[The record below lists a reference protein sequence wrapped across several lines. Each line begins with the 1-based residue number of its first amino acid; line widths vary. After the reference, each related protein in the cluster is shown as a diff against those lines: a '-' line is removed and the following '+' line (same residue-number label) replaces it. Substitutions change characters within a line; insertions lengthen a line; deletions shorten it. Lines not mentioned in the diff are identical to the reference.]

1 MNNVSP
7 TRVDQT
13 SRTASSGSPEPGAPG
28 WLRILLPAVLVV
40 TWLVVAGIGGPYFG
54 RVSEVS
60 SNDQTAFLP
69 ESADA
74 TRVQHLLGELTGS
87 DAVPAIAVFVA
98 DGALSRAQ
106 LDQIGQQV
114 SGLTEIEGV
123 EAPSPALPSEDGMAV
138 QVFVPIDSGSDVAET
153 AGAVAENLR
162 ANAPEGVAVHL
173 TGPAGLSADLIGAF
187 SGVDGLLLGVALM
200 VVLVILLLVYR
211 SVLLPVAVLA
221 TSMFALCAALLTIWW
236 LARWGIL
243 LLSGQ
248 TQGILFILVIGA
260 ATDYSLLLVARY
272 REELRVHR
280 DAWNACRK
288 ALRGSIEPI
297 LASGGTVIA
306 GLLTLTLSDLKS
318 NSTLGPVTAIGIAF
332 AMASALTLLPAIL
345 VLCGRT
351 AFWPRRP
358 RYAPESAAADRGAP
372 SSGPWAG
379 VSRLLGRRPRTVWAV
394 TAVVLLVLALVA
406 GGACAGAELYTRSRV
421 VSVVH
426 SALPGL
432 AADARVSTQGLVLPQ
447 VLRGELDSLSV
458 TASELDLASGDG
470 TDGQDA
476 DAGPDGSDGSDGSAQ
491 DGLRLLDV
499 EASLTSVGL
508 SDTFPAGSVDATA
521 SVGWDQV
528 TAMVAAAAPDA
539 PAMAVQAGALGS
551 DEDPGTISASTSV
564 LGLSASLTIVP
575 TVTDD
580 GGLLLD
586 VTSVTV
592 RGTEFDTDAMIF
604 GRPVLSYVGLD
615 THEIRV
621 GAESLPQ
628 GLTLTRV
635 AVTDKGLRLALSGT
649 DVELANM

>member
-1 MNNVSP
+1 M
-7 TRVDQT
+7 
-13 SRTASSGSPEPGAPG
+13 
-28 WLRILLPAVLVV
+28 I
-40 TWLVVAGIGGPYFG
+40 
-54 RVSEVS
+54 
-60 SNDQTAFLP
+60 
-69 ESADA
+69 
-74 TRVQHLLGELTGS
+74 
-87 DAVPAIAVFVA
+87 
-98 DGALSRAQ
+98 
-106 LDQIGQQV
+106 
-114 SGLTEIEGV
+114 
-123 EAPSPALPSEDGMAV
+123 
-138 QVFVPIDSGSDVAET
+138 
-153 AGAVAENLR
+153 
-162 ANAPEGVAVHL
+162 
-173 TGPAGLSADLIGAF
+173 
-187 SGVDGLLLGVALM
+187 
-200 VVLVILLLVYR
+200 
-211 SVLLPVAVLA
+211 
-221 TSMFALCAALLTIWW
+221 
-236 LARWGIL
+236 
-243 LLSGQ
+243 
-248 TQGILFILVIGA
+248 
-260 ATDYSLLLVARY
+260 
-272 REELRVHR
+272 
-280 DAWNACRK
+280 
-288 ALRGSIEPI
+288 
-297 LASGGTVIA
+297 
-306 GLLTLTLSDLKS
+306 
-318 NSTLGPVTAIGIAF
+318 
-332 AMASALTLLPAIL
+332 
-345 VLCGRT
+345 
-351 AFWPRRP
+351 
-358 RYAPESAAADRGAP
+358 
-372 SSGPWAG
+372 
-379 VSRLLGRRPRTVWAV
+379 

-470 TDGQDA
+470 ADGQDA

-528 TAMVAAAAPDA
+528 TAMVAAA
-539 PAMAVQAGALGS
+539 PAMAVQAGTLGS

-575 TVTDD
+575 TITDD

>member
-1 MNNVSP
+1 M
-7 TRVDQT
+7 
-13 SRTASSGSPEPGAPG
+13 
-28 WLRILLPAVLVV
+28 I
-40 TWLVVAGIGGPYFG
+40 
-54 RVSEVS
+54 
-60 SNDQTAFLP
+60 
-69 ESADA
+69 
-74 TRVQHLLGELTGS
+74 
-87 DAVPAIAVFVA
+87 
-98 DGALSRAQ
+98 
-106 LDQIGQQV
+106 
-114 SGLTEIEGV
+114 
-123 EAPSPALPSEDGMAV
+123 
-138 QVFVPIDSGSDVAET
+138 
-153 AGAVAENLR
+153 
-162 ANAPEGVAVHL
+162 
-173 TGPAGLSADLIGAF
+173 
-187 SGVDGLLLGVALM
+187 
-200 VVLVILLLVYR
+200 
-211 SVLLPVAVLA
+211 
-221 TSMFALCAALLTIWW
+221 
-236 LARWGIL
+236 
-243 LLSGQ
+243 
-248 TQGILFILVIGA
+248 
-260 ATDYSLLLVARY
+260 
-272 REELRVHR
+272 
-280 DAWNACRK
+280 
-288 ALRGSIEPI
+288 
-297 LASGGTVIA
+297 
-306 GLLTLTLSDLKS
+306 
-318 NSTLGPVTAIGIAF
+318 
-332 AMASALTLLPAIL
+332 
-345 VLCGRT
+345 
-351 AFWPRRP
+351 
-358 RYAPESAAADRGAP
+358 
-372 SSGPWAG
+372 
-379 VSRLLGRRPRTVWAV
+379 

-470 TDGQDA
+470 ADGQDA

>member
-1 MNNVSP
+1 MAGDD
-7 TRVDQT
+7 RT
-13 SRTASSGSPEPGAPG
+13 SADGVRAEGGRAQGRQAEGRQAEGRGHWKPLRAASAAAGAQPEGAPAPAGTAAGDDGAAGAPAPWGAQPAEPGGAP
-28 WLRILLPAVLVV
+28 A
-40 TWLVVAGIGGPYFG
+40 
-54 RVSEVS
+54 
-60 SNDQTAFLP
+60 
-69 ESADA
+69 
-74 TRVQHLLGELTGS
+74 
-87 DAVPAIAVFVA
+87 
-98 DGALSRAQ
+98 
-106 LDQIGQQV
+106 
-114 SGLTEIEGV
+114 
-123 EAPSPALPSEDGMAV
+123 
-138 QVFVPIDSGSDVAET
+138 
-153 AGAVAENLR
+153 
-162 ANAPEGVAVHL
+162 
-173 TGPAGLSADLIGAF
+173 PAGTA
-187 SGVDGLLLGVALM
+187 
-200 VVLVILLLVYR
+200 
-211 SVLLPVAVLA
+211 AVLA
-221 TSMFALCAALLTIWW
+221 PAADSPPDA
-236 LARWGIL
+236 ARR
-243 LLSGQ
+243 
-248 TQGILFILVIGA
+248 QG
-260 ATDYSLLLVARY
+260 
-272 REELRVHR
+272 
-280 DAWNACRK
+280 
-288 ALRGSIEPI
+288 
-297 LASGGTVIA
+297 
-306 GLLTLTLSDLKS
+306 
-318 NSTLGPVTAIGIAF
+318 
-332 AMASALTLLPAIL
+332 
-345 VLCGRT
+345 GRS
-351 AFWPRRP
+351 PRR
-358 RYAPESAAADRGAP
+358 RRRRG
-372 SSGPWAG
+372 
-379 VSRLLGRRPRTVWAV
+379 VI

-470 TDGQDA
+470 ADGQDA

-539 PAMAVQAGALGS
+539 PAMAVQAGTLGS

-575 TVTDD
+575 TITDD

>member
-1 MNNVSP
+1 M
-7 TRVDQT
+7 
-13 SRTASSGSPEPGAPG
+13 
-28 WLRILLPAVLVV
+28 I
-40 TWLVVAGIGGPYFG
+40 
-54 RVSEVS
+54 
-60 SNDQTAFLP
+60 
-69 ESADA
+69 
-74 TRVQHLLGELTGS
+74 
-87 DAVPAIAVFVA
+87 
-98 DGALSRAQ
+98 
-106 LDQIGQQV
+106 
-114 SGLTEIEGV
+114 
-123 EAPSPALPSEDGMAV
+123 
-138 QVFVPIDSGSDVAET
+138 
-153 AGAVAENLR
+153 
-162 ANAPEGVAVHL
+162 
-173 TGPAGLSADLIGAF
+173 
-187 SGVDGLLLGVALM
+187 
-200 VVLVILLLVYR
+200 
-211 SVLLPVAVLA
+211 
-221 TSMFALCAALLTIWW
+221 
-236 LARWGIL
+236 
-243 LLSGQ
+243 
-248 TQGILFILVIGA
+248 
-260 ATDYSLLLVARY
+260 
-272 REELRVHR
+272 
-280 DAWNACRK
+280 
-288 ALRGSIEPI
+288 
-297 LASGGTVIA
+297 
-306 GLLTLTLSDLKS
+306 
-318 NSTLGPVTAIGIAF
+318 
-332 AMASALTLLPAIL
+332 
-345 VLCGRT
+345 
-351 AFWPRRP
+351 
-358 RYAPESAAADRGAP
+358 
-372 SSGPWAG
+372 
-379 VSRLLGRRPRTVWAV
+379 

-470 TDGQDA
+470 ADGQDA
-476 DAGPDGSDGSDGSAQ
+476 DAGPDGSDDSAQ
-491 DGLRLLDV
+491 GGLRLLDV

>member
-1 MNNVSP
+1 MAGDDRTSADGVRAEGGRAEGRQAES
-7 TRVDQT
+7 RQADGRQT
-13 SRTASSGSPEPGAPG
+13 EGRQAEGRGHWKPLRAASDAAGDRPAQPEGAP
-28 WLRILLPAVLVV
+28 A
-40 TWLVVAGIGGPYFG
+40 
-54 RVSEVS
+54 
-60 SNDQTAFLP
+60 
-69 ESADA
+69 
-74 TRVQHLLGELTGS
+74 
-87 DAVPAIAVFVA
+87 
-98 DGALSRAQ
+98 
-106 LDQIGQQV
+106 
-114 SGLTEIEGV
+114 
-123 EAPSPALPSEDGMAV
+123 
-138 QVFVPIDSGSDVAET
+138 
-153 AGAVAENLR
+153 
-162 ANAPEGVAVHL
+162 
-173 TGPAGLSADLIGAF
+173 PAGTA
-187 SGVDGLLLGVALM
+187 
-200 VVLVILLLVYR
+200 
-211 SVLLPVAVLA
+211 AVLA
-221 TSMFALCAALLTIWW
+221 PAADSPPDA
-236 LARWGIL
+236 ARR
-243 LLSGQ
+243 
-248 TQGILFILVIGA
+248 QG
-260 ATDYSLLLVARY
+260 
-272 REELRVHR
+272 
-280 DAWNACRK
+280 
-288 ALRGSIEPI
+288 
-297 LASGGTVIA
+297 
-306 GLLTLTLSDLKS
+306 
-318 NSTLGPVTAIGIAF
+318 
-332 AMASALTLLPAIL
+332 
-345 VLCGRT
+345 GRS
-351 AFWPRRP
+351 PRR
-358 RYAPESAAADRGAP
+358 RRRRG
-372 SSGPWAG
+372 
-379 VSRLLGRRPRTVWAV
+379 VI

-470 TDGQDA
+470 ADGQDA

>member
-1 MNNVSP
+1 MAG
-7 TRVDQT
+7 DD
-13 SRTASSGSPEPGAPG
+13 RT
-28 WLRILLPAVLVV
+28 
-40 TWLVVAGIGGPYFG
+40 
-54 RVSEVS
+54 
-60 SNDQTAFLP
+60 
-69 ESADA
+69 SADGVRA
-74 TRVQHLLGELTGS
+74 EDGRAEDGRAEGRGHWKPLRAAS
-87 DAVPAIAVFVA
+87 DAA
-98 DGALSRAQ
+98 
-106 LDQIGQQV
+106 
-114 SGLTEIEGV
+114 
-123 EAPSPALPSEDGMAV
+123 
-138 QVFVPIDSGSDVAET
+138 
-153 AGAVAENLR
+153 AGARPAE
-162 ANAPEGVAVHL
+162 PEGVPA
-173 TGPAGLSADLIGAF
+173 PAGTAADDDRAAGAPAPRGVQPAEPEGAPAPAADSA
-187 SGVDGLLLGVALM
+187 
-200 VVLVILLLVYR
+200 
-211 SVLLPVAVLA
+211 P
-221 TSMFALCAALLTIWW
+221 
-236 LARWGIL
+236 
-243 LLSGQ
+243 
-248 TQGILFILVIGA
+248 GA
-260 ATDYSLLLVARY
+260 AR
-272 REELRVHR
+272 RQ
-280 DAWNACRK
+280 
-288 ALRGSIEPI
+288 
-297 LASGGTVIA
+297 GGR
-306 GLLTLTLSDLKS
+306 S
-318 NSTLGPVTAIGIAF
+318 
-332 AMASALTLLPAIL
+332 
-345 VLCGRT
+345 
-351 AFWPRRP
+351 PRR
-358 RYAPESAAADRGAP
+358 RRRRG
-372 SSGPWAG
+372 
-379 VSRLLGRRPRTVWAV
+379 VI

-421 VSVVH
+421 VSVVR

-476 DAGPDGSDGSDGSAQ
+476 DAGPDGSDDSAQ
-491 DGLRLLDV
+491 GGLRLLDV

-539 PAMAVQAGALGS
+539 PAMAVQAGTLGS

-621 GAESLPQ
+621 GTESLPQ

>member
-1 MNNVSP
+1 MAG
-7 TRVDQT
+7 DD
-13 SRTASSGSPEPGAPG
+13 RT
-28 WLRILLPAVLVV
+28 
-40 TWLVVAGIGGPYFG
+40 
-54 RVSEVS
+54 
-60 SNDQTAFLP
+60 
-69 ESADA
+69 SADG
-74 TRVQHLLGELTGS
+74 V
-87 DAVPAIAVFVA
+87 
-98 DGALSRAQ
+98 RA
-106 LDQIGQQV
+106 
-114 SGLTEIEGV
+114 
-123 EAPSPALPSEDGMAV
+123 EDGR
-138 QVFVPIDSGSDVAET
+138 AE
-153 AGAVAENLR
+153 GRQAEGRQAEGRGHWKPLR
-162 ANAPEGVAVHL
+162 AA
-173 TGPAGLSADLIGAF
+173 
-187 SGVDGLLLGVALM
+187 
-200 VVLVILLLVYR
+200 
-211 SVLLPVAVLA
+211 
-221 TSMFALCAALLTIWW
+221 
-236 LARWGIL
+236 
-243 LLSGQ
+243 
-248 TQGILFILVIGA
+248 
-260 ATDYSLLLVARY
+260 
-272 REELRVHR
+272 
-280 DAWNACRK
+280 
-288 ALRGSIEPI
+288 
-297 LASGGTVIA
+297 
-306 GLLTLTLSDLKS
+306 
-318 NSTLGPVTAIGIAF
+318 
-332 AMASALTLLPAIL
+332 
-345 VLCGRT
+345 
-351 AFWPRRP
+351 
-358 RYAPESAAADRGAP
+358 SAAAAGDRPAQPEGAP
-372 SSGPWAG
+372 APAG
-379 VSRLLGRRPRTVWAV
+379 TAADDDRAAGASAPRGVQPAEPEGAPAPAADSAPGAARRQGGRSPRRRRRRGVI

-421 VSVVH
+421 VSVVR

-470 TDGQDA
+470 ADGQDA

-491 DGLRLLDV
+491 GGLRLLDV

>member
-1 MNNVSP
+1 MAGDD
-7 TRVDQT
+7 RT
-13 SRTASSGSPEPGAPG
+13 SADGVRAEGGQAEGRGHWKPLRAASDAAAGARPAEPEGAPAPAGTAADDDRAAGAPAPRGAQPEGAPAPAADSAPGAA
-28 WLRILLPAVLVV
+28 RRQ
-40 TWLVVAGIGGPYFG
+40 GG
-54 RVSEVS
+54 
-60 SNDQTAFLP
+60 
-69 ESADA
+69 
-74 TRVQHLLGELTGS
+74 
-87 DAVPAIAVFVA
+87 
-98 DGALSRAQ
+98 
-106 LDQIGQQV
+106 
-114 SGLTEIEGV
+114 
-123 EAPSPALPSEDGMAV
+123 
-138 QVFVPIDSGSDVAET
+138 
-153 AGAVAENLR
+153 
-162 ANAPEGVAVHL
+162 
-173 TGPAGLSADLIGAF
+173 
-187 SGVDGLLLGVALM
+187 
-200 VVLVILLLVYR
+200 R
-211 SVLLPVAVLA
+211 S
-221 TSMFALCAALLTIWW
+221 
-236 LARWGIL
+236 
-243 LLSGQ
+243 
-248 TQGILFILVIGA
+248 
-260 ATDYSLLLVARY
+260 
-272 REELRVHR
+272 
-280 DAWNACRK
+280 
-288 ALRGSIEPI
+288 
-297 LASGGTVIA
+297 
-306 GLLTLTLSDLKS
+306 
-318 NSTLGPVTAIGIAF
+318 
-332 AMASALTLLPAIL
+332 
-345 VLCGRT
+345 
-351 AFWPRRP
+351 PRR
-358 RYAPESAAADRGAP
+358 RRRRG
-372 SSGPWAG
+372 
-379 VSRLLGRRPRTVWAV
+379 VI

-421 VSVVH
+421 VSVVR

-470 TDGQDA
+470 ADGQDA
-476 DAGPDGSDGSDGSAQ
+476 DAGPDGSDDSAQ
-491 DGLRLLDV
+491 GGLRLLDV

-539 PAMAVQAGALGS
+539 PAMAVQAGTLGS

-621 GAESLPQ
+621 GTESLPQ